1 MALHSESGMLS
12 GTSDETEVEIRD
24 EDLLGAVNELS
35 EFGTIDLV
43 NNMAIVSLVG
53 KQLKNM
59 VGISGKFFSTLGS
72 NNINIEMISQ
82 GTFVQNVHGP
92 KERS

>member
-1 MALHSESGMLS
+1 MLS
-12 GTSDETEVEIRD
+12 GTSDEMEIEIRD
-24 EDLLGAVNELS
+24 EDLLGAVKELS

-43 NNMAIVSLVG
+43 NDMAIVSLVG

-59 VGISGKFFSTLGS
+59 VGISGKFFSTLGN

-82 GTFVQNVHGP
+82 GKRLEYTAELCRG
-92 KERS
+92 